1 MEYLD
6 LWFNIILIYQPD
18 WTDIWEARLDVL
30 EWPEPECDFVPA
42 PLRQLSDLVS
52 HSINLIWSIGGVI
65 NNTNGIIDYKPVC
78 LLQFLQQLEFRHG
91 QLLWATIQTTITLLS
106 NSTRFTLFRCLRN
119 SFGSMF
125 AFYVSI
131 IQIIVMPEI
140 IKFTITNASSK
151 AYSIIKLSVYVL
163 YVRAC
168 VSEWLC
174 FVCPQYIFWKHIQK
188 TRKFILIWVIKV
200 KYIIDKFTWLILFK
214 IIILAWNP

>member
-106 NSTRFTLFRCLRN
+106 NSTRFLLNHTRAQISVNHFLVRCSRLVFHEKSCRLLGDN
-119 SFGSMF
+119 SL
-125 AFYVSI
+125 
-131 IQIIVMPEI
+131 E
-140 IKFTITNASSK
+140 
-151 AYSIIKLSVYVL
+151 
-163 YVRAC
+163 
-168 VSEWLC
+168 E
-174 FVCPQYIFWKHIQK
+174 
-188 TRKFILIWVIKV
+188 
-200 KYIIDKFTWLILFK
+200 
-214 IIILAWNP
+214 